1 MHQTRLL
8 TTSDVTAIAKRVG
21 LDALMDAMIDR
32 LSRKFSEYQAEQ
44 YLIPVR
50 SGLHYHAPHDGLIEW
65 MPALEN
71 QRSAFV
77 KAVSYHPENPDRYGV
92 PSVSSTGALYDIH
105 TGRLAAL
112 IDSTFLTALRTGAAS
127 AVASRILA
135 KPDSATVGIIGAGAQ
150 AVTQLHALLRCFPV
164 ESVLFY
170 DIDERAVKSFS
181 SRISAFLP
189 DGVRVAESTVND
201 VVRYAD
207 ILCTCTSLAAGEK
220 PLFEDM
226 LTKPW
231 LHVNAVGADF
241 PGKKEL
247 PLSFVRRSLVVPD
260 FREQAEREGE
270 CQMLEHAE
278 IGPDIITMLQTNGG
292 NLDGQNRTTI
302 FDSTGYAL
310 EDQAAMEMML
320 ELAEAQNIGS
330 MIELVRPPADPIN
343 PYDPEISGAEQS
355 RSNRAKYSN

>member
-1 MHQTRLL
+1 MHHTRIL
-8 TTSDVTAIAKRVG
+8 TTSDVTAIARRVG
-21 LDALMDAMIDR
+21 LDAIMDAMIDR
-32 LSRKFSEYQAEQ
+32 LNEKFTEYQPEQ

-50 SGLHYHAPHDGLIEW
+50 SGLHYRAPHNGLVEW

-71 QRSAFV
+71 GRSAFV
-77 KAVSYHPENPDRYGV
+77 KAVSYHPDNPDVYGV

-112 IDSTFLTALRTGAAS
+112 IDSTFLTAMRTGAAS

-135 KPDSATVGIIGAGAQ
+135 KPDSSTLGVIGAGAQ
-150 AVTQLHALLRCFPV
+150 AVTQLHALLRCFPIGT
-164 ESVLFY
+164 VLFH
-170 DIDERAVKSFS
+170 DIDSKAMRSFPM
-181 SRISAFLP
+181 RIEAFLP
-189 DGVRVAESTVND
+189 DGVD
-201 VVRYAD
+201 VVESPVNEIVRKAD
-207 ILCTCTSLAAGEK
+207 ILCTCTSVEAGEG

-241 PGKKEL
+241 PEKREL
-247 PLSFVRRSLVVPD
+247 PLSFVKRSLVVPD

-270 CQMLEHAE
+270 CQMLEQSE
-278 IGPDIITMLQTNGG
+278 IGPDIVTMLQTNGG
-292 NLDGQNRTTI
+292 NLDGQNRTTV

-320 ELAEAQNIGS
+320 ELAEAYNIGS
-330 MIELVRPPADPIN
+330 KIELVRPPADPIN
-343 PYDPEISGAEQS
+343 PYDPEISGAVQS
-355 RSNRAKYSN
+355 ASTRAEYTS